1 MLLAPLRE
9 ADAARE
15 PLLLQKHEA
24 GGIIRELD
32 VNVLDG
38 EPRGFWSALIRLHDN
53 EDYAVLLLD
62 VTGS

>member
-1 MLLAPLRE
+1 MVLATLPALLTE

-38 EPRGFWSALIRLHDN
+38 EHRR
-53 EDYAVLLLD
+53 
-62 VTGS
+62 